1 MPDYAAAP
9 IQPIVEG
16 LVTFPGGVGTQP
28 FFDGKG
34 VVSIVRDPATG
45 GQGGYIFT
53 LDVGLPGNAGA
64 VPFGQ
69 SPLQPPLPPFP
80 PDPDVRTMITPLSFG
95 GPPPLSNIVFIGVSY
110 IPSALTGVGAPQI
123 EVVLEN
129 PGAIPTDPVNGFQI
143 IVWRGIGGGP
153 VG

>member
-9 IQPIVEG
+9 IQSIVEG
-16 LVTFPGGVGTQP
+16 FVTFPGGIP

-34 VVSIVRDPATG
+34 VSAIVRDPVTG
-45 GQGGYIFT
+45 GQGGYILT

-64 VPFGQ
+64 VPFAA
-69 SPLQPPLPPFP
+69 PPLEPPVPPAFP

-95 GPPPLSNIVFIGVSY
+95 SPPLSNIVFIGVSY

-123 EVVLEN
+123 EIVLAN
-129 PGAIPTDPVNGFQI
+129 PSSVPTDPVNGFQI

-153 VG
+153 VA

>member
-34 VVSIVRDPATG
+34 VSSIVRDPATG
-45 GQGGYIFT
+45 GQGGYILT

-64 VPFGQ
+64 VPFAA
-69 SPLQPPLPPFP
+69 SPLEPPLPVFA
-80 PDPDVRTMITPLSFG
+80 PDPDVRTLVIPLG
-95 GPPPLSNIVFIGVSY
+95 VGIPPLSGIASIGVSY
-110 IPSALTGVGAPQI
+110 ISSALTGVGAPQI
-123 EVVLEN
+123 EVVLTN
-129 PGAIPTDPVNGFQI
+129 AVFIPHDPKGGFQI
-143 IVWRGIGGGP
+143 IVWIGIGGGP
-153 VG
+153 VP